1 MLHHFSALASM
12 GQLIKFK
19 GILSAMR
26 LMTDH
31 SRWPHDEPSC
41 LAVLWLGE
49 FLGKGCRL
57 KEDIKLILRAGCFFI
72 GLCICCHGFVL
83 GNPVHGF

>member
-12 GQLIKFK
+12 GQLMKFQS
-19 GILSAMR
+19 ILSTMR
-26 LMTDH
+26 LMTNY
-31 SRWPHDEPSC
+31 SRWPHDEASC

-49 FLGKGCRL
+49 FLGKGDRL
-57 KEDIKLILRAGCFFI
+57 WEDIMLILRAGCFFI